1 MKKIIAALLAVVMI
15 MTVAFAFASCSSK
28 KYTDKEVT
36 IPVTDENG
44 ETVTDEQ
51 GKVVTEVS
59 TESGKDGNTS
69 STVSASKTNASSK
82 ASSTK
87 KNGTAKANKEDKTTK
102 KASSTKKAETT
113 KKNEATT
120 DKKETT
126 TKETTTE
133 KPEKR
138 EVIVRVQLPNSS
150 DLKQAKLTIKYKT
163 EKDKEYKTLKID
175 DPNDKKNQLGDL
187 ILPIAAI
194 RGEGT
199 SNDYFPPEVPA
210 LPAFMLQRAV
220 SSSIRDKGR
229 DYWTGTV
236 YTAVSGN
243 MMMYSKNI

>member
-59 TESGKDGNTS
+59 TESGKDGNAS
-69 STVSASKTNASSK
+69 STASASKTNASSK

-87 KNGTAKANKEDKTTK
+87 K
-102 KASSTKKAETT
+102 AEIA
-113 KKNEATT
+113 KKNETTT

-175 DPNDKKNQLGDL
+175 DPNDKKNQLDYEVVKLDGKTVKKYSLGKIKGDVKVKVSISGVEL
-187 ILPIAAI
+187 TGNAATIKSNENSVTIAPASGIDIAI
-194 RGEGT
+194 GKK
-199 SNDYFPPEVPA
+199 D
-210 LPAFMLQRAV
+210 
-220 SSSIRDKGR
+220 
-229 DYWTGTV
+229 
-236 YTAVSGN
+236 
-243 MMMYSKNI
+243 

>member
-69 STVSASKTNASSK
+69 STVSASKTN
-82 ASSTK
+82 
-87 KNGTAKANKEDKTTK
+87 
-102 KASSTKKAETT
+102 ASSTKKAETT

-175 DPNDKKNQLGDL
+175 DPNDKKNQLDYEVVKLDGKTVKKYSLGKIKGDVKVKVSISGVEL
-187 ILPIAAI
+187 TGNTATIKSNENSVTIAPASGIDIAI
-194 RGEGT
+194 GKK
-199 SNDYFPPEVPA
+199 D
-210 LPAFMLQRAV
+210 
-220 SSSIRDKGR
+220 
-229 DYWTGTV
+229 
-236 YTAVSGN
+236 
-243 MMMYSKNI
+243 

>member
-44 ETVTDEQ
+44 ETVTDDQ

-59 TESGKDGNTS
+59 TEPGKDGN
-69 STVSASKTNASSK
+69 
-82 ASSTK
+82 
-87 KNGTAKANKEDKTTK
+87 
-102 KASSTKKAETT
+102 ASSTKKAEIA
-113 KKNEATT
+113 KKNETTT

-175 DPNDKKNQLGDL
+175 DPNDKKNQLDYEVVKLDGKTVKKYSLGKIKGDVKVKVSISGVEL
-187 ILPIAAI
+187 TGNAATIKSNENSVTIAPASGIDIAI
-194 RGEGT
+194 GKK
-199 SNDYFPPEVPA
+199 D
-210 LPAFMLQRAV
+210 
-220 SSSIRDKGR
+220 
-229 DYWTGTV
+229 
-236 YTAVSGN
+236 
-243 MMMYSKNI
+243 

>member
-59 TESGKDGNTS
+59 TESGKDGNAS

-82 ASSTK
+82 ASS
-87 KNGTAKANKEDKTTK
+87 
-102 KASSTKKAETT
+102 T

-138 EVIVRVQLPNSS
+138 EVIVRVQLPNSG

-175 DPNDKKNQLGDL
+175 DPNDKKNQLDYEVVKLDGKTVKKYSLGKIKGDVKVKVSISGVEL
-187 ILPIAAI
+187 TGNAATIKSNENSVTIAPASGIDIAI
-194 RGEGT
+194 GKK
-199 SNDYFPPEVPA
+199 D
-210 LPAFMLQRAV
+210 
-220 SSSIRDKGR
+220 
-229 DYWTGTV
+229 
-236 YTAVSGN
+236 
-243 MMMYSKNI
+243 

>member
-59 TESGKDGNTS
+59 TKSGKDGNAS

-87 KNGTAKANKEDKTTK
+87 KN
-102 KASSTKKAETT
+102 
-113 KKNEATT
+113 
-120 DKKETT
+120 ETT

-175 DPNDKKNQLGDL
+175 DPNDKKNQLDYEVVKLDGKTVKKYSLGKIKGDVKVKVSISGVEL
-187 ILPIAAI
+187 TGNTTTIKSNENSVTIAPASGIDIAI
-194 RGEGT
+194 GKK
-199 SNDYFPPEVPA
+199 D
-210 LPAFMLQRAV
+210 
-220 SSSIRDKGR
+220 
-229 DYWTGTV
+229 
-236 YTAVSGN
+236 
-243 MMMYSKNI
+243 

>member
-44 ETVTDEQ
+44 ETVTDDQ

-59 TESGKDGNTS
+59 TEPGKDG
-69 STVSASKTNASSK
+69 NASSK

-87 KNGTAKANKEDKTTK
+87 KNETAKANKEDKTTK
-102 KASSTKKAETT
+102 KASSTKKAEIA
-113 KKNEATT
+113 KKNETTT

-175 DPNDKKNQLGDL
+175 DPNDKKNQLDYEVVKLDGKTVKKYSLGKIKGDVKVKVSISGVEL
-187 ILPIAAI
+187 TGNAATIKSNENSVTIAPASGIDIAI
-194 RGEGT
+194 GKK
-199 SNDYFPPEVPA
+199 D
-210 LPAFMLQRAV
+210 
-220 SSSIRDKGR
+220 
-229 DYWTGTV
+229 
-236 YTAVSGN
+236 
-243 MMMYSKNI
+243 

>member
-59 TESGKDGNTS
+59 TELGKDGNSS
-69 STVSASKTNASSK
+69 STVSVSKTNASSK

-87 KNGTAKANKEDKTTK
+87 KNETKASDKDKTTK
-102 KASSTKKAETT
+102 KASSTKKAEIA
-113 KKNEATT
+113 KKNETTT

-163 EKDKEYKTLKID
+163 DKDKEYKTLKID
-175 DPNDKKNQLGDL
+175 DPNDKKNQLDYEVVKLDGKTVKKYSLGKIKGDVKVKVSISGVEL
-187 ILPIAAI
+187 TGNAATIKSNENSVTIAPASGIDIAI
-194 RGEGT
+194 GEK
-199 SNDYFPPEVPA
+199 D
-210 LPAFMLQRAV
+210 
-220 SSSIRDKGR
+220 
-229 DYWTGTV
+229 
-236 YTAVSGN
+236 
-243 MMMYSKNI
+243 

>member
-59 TESGKDGNTS
+59 TEPGKDG
-69 STVSASKTNASSK
+69 NASSK

-87 KNGTAKANKEDKTTK
+87 K
-102 KASSTKKAETT
+102 AEIT

-175 DPNDKKNQLGDL
+175 DPNDKKNQLDYEVVKLDGKTVKKYSLGKIKGDVKVKVSISGVEL
-187 ILPIAAI
+187 TGNAATIKSNENSVTIAPASGIDIAI
-194 RGEGT
+194 GEK
-199 SNDYFPPEVPA
+199 D
-210 LPAFMLQRAV
+210 
-220 SSSIRDKGR
+220 
-229 DYWTGTV
+229 
-236 YTAVSGN
+236 
-243 MMMYSKNI
+243 

>member
-59 TESGKDGNTS
+59 TESGKDGNAS
-69 STVSASKTNASSK
+69 STASASKTNASTK

-87 KNGTAKANKEDKTTK
+87 KNETAKANKEDKTTK
-102 KASSTKKAETT
+102 KASSTKKAEIA
-113 KKNEATT
+113 KKN
-120 DKKETT
+120 ETT

-175 DPNDKKNQLGDL
+175 DPNDKKNQLDYEVVKLDGKTVKKYSLGKIKGDVKVKVSISGVEL
-187 ILPIAAI
+187 TGNAATIKSNENSVTIAPASGIDIAI
-194 RGEGT
+194 GKK
-199 SNDYFPPEVPA
+199 D
-210 LPAFMLQRAV
+210 
-220 SSSIRDKGR
+220 
-229 DYWTGTV
+229 
-236 YTAVSGN
+236 
-243 MMMYSKNI
+243 

>member
-59 TESGKDGNTS
+59 TESGKDGN
-69 STVSASKTNASSK
+69 SASKANASSK

-87 KNGTAKANKEDKTTK
+87 KNETAKANKEDKTTK
-102 KASSTKKAETT
+102 KASSTKKAEIA
-113 KKNEATT
+113 KKNESTT

-163 EKDKEYKTLKID
+163 DKDKEYKTLKID
-175 DPNDKKNQLGDL
+175 DPNDKKNQLDYEVVKLDGKTVKKYSLGKIKGDVKVKVSISGVEL
-187 ILPIAAI
+187 TGNAATIKSNENSVTIAPASGIDIAI
-194 RGEGT
+194 GEK
-199 SNDYFPPEVPA
+199 D
-210 LPAFMLQRAV
+210 
-220 SSSIRDKGR
+220 
-229 DYWTGTV
+229 
-236 YTAVSGN
+236 
-243 MMMYSKNI
+243 

>member
-59 TESGKDGNTS
+59 TEPGKDGNAS
-69 STVSASKTNASSK
+69 STVSASKANASSK

-87 KNGTAKANKEDKTTK
+87 KAKA
-102 KASSTKKAETT
+102 T

-150 DLKQAKLTIKYKT
+150 DLKQAKLSIKYKT

-175 DPNDKKNQLGDL
+175 DPNDKKNQLDYEVVKLDGKTVKKYSLGKIKGDVKVKVSISGVEL
-187 ILPIAAI
+187 TGNTTTIKSNENSVTIAPASGIDIAI
-194 RGEGT
+194 GKK
-199 SNDYFPPEVPA
+199 D
-210 LPAFMLQRAV
+210 
-220 SSSIRDKGR
+220 
-229 DYWTGTV
+229 
-236 YTAVSGN
+236 
-243 MMMYSKNI
+243 

>member
-59 TESGKDGNTS
+59 TKSGKDGNAS

-87 KNGTAKANKEDKTTK
+87 KNESAKANKEDKTTK
-102 KASSTKKAETT
+102 KASSTKKAEIA
-113 KKNEATT
+113 KKN
-120 DKKETT
+120 
-126 TKETTTE
+126 
-133 KPEKR
+133 EKR

-175 DPNDKKNQLGDL
+175 DPNDKKNQLDYEVVKLDGKTVKKYSLGKIKGDVKVKVSISGVEL
-187 ILPIAAI
+187 TGNTTTIKSNENSVTIAPASGIDIAI
-194 RGEGT
+194 GKK
-199 SNDYFPPEVPA
+199 D
-210 LPAFMLQRAV
+210 
-220 SSSIRDKGR
+220 
-229 DYWTGTV
+229 
-236 YTAVSGN
+236 
-243 MMMYSKNI
+243 

>member
-59 TESGKDGNTS
+59 TESGKDGNAS

-87 KNGTAKANKEDKTTK
+87 KNESAKANKEDKTTK
-102 KASSTKKAETT
+102 KASSTKKAEIA

-120 DKKETT
+120 DK
-126 TKETTTE
+126 KETTTE

-150 DLKQAKLTIKYKT
+150 DLKQAKLTIKYKS
-163 EKDKEYKTLKID
+163 EKDKEYKTLKFD
-175 DPNDKKNQLGDL
+175 DPNDKKNQLDYEAVKLDGKTVKKYSLGKIKGDVKVKVSISGVEL
-187 ILPIAAI
+187 TGNAATIKSNENSVTIAPASGIDIAI
-194 RGEGT
+194 GKK
-199 SNDYFPPEVPA
+199 D
-210 LPAFMLQRAV
+210 
-220 SSSIRDKGR
+220 
-229 DYWTGTV
+229 
-236 YTAVSGN
+236 
-243 MMMYSKNI
+243 

>member
-59 TESGKDGNTS
+59 TESGKDGNAS

-87 KNGTAKANKEDKTTK
+87 KNESAKANKEDKTTK
-102 KASSTKKAETT
+102 KASSTKKAEIA

-120 DKKETT
+120 DK
-126 TKETTTE
+126 KETTTE

-150 DLKQAKLTIKYKT
+150 DLKQAKLTIKYKS
-163 EKDKEYKTLKID
+163 EKDKEYKTLKFD
-175 DPNDKKNQLGDL
+175 DPNDKKNQLDYEVVKLDGKTVKKYSLGKIKGDVKVKVSISGVEL
-187 ILPIAAI
+187 TGNAATIKSNENSVTIAPASGIDIAI
-194 RGEGT
+194 GKK
-199 SNDYFPPEVPA
+199 D
-210 LPAFMLQRAV
+210 
-220 SSSIRDKGR
+220 
-229 DYWTGTV
+229 
-236 YTAVSGN
+236 
-243 MMMYSKNI
+243 

>member
-28 KYTDKEVT
+28 KYTDKEAT

-59 TESGKDGNTS
+59 TEPGKDGNAS
-69 STVSASKTNASSK
+69 STASASKTNASSK

-87 KNGTAKANKEDKTTK
+87 KNETAKANKEDKTTK
-102 KASSTKKAETT
+102 KASSTKKAT
-113 KKNEATT
+113 KKNETTT

-175 DPNDKKNQLGDL
+175 DPNDKKNQLDYEVVKLDGKTVKKYSLGKIKGDVKVKVSISGVEL
-187 ILPIAAI
+187 TGNAATIKSNENSVTIAPASGIDIAI
-194 RGEGT
+194 GKK
-199 SNDYFPPEVPA
+199 D
-210 LPAFMLQRAV
+210 
-220 SSSIRDKGR
+220 
-229 DYWTGTV
+229 
-236 YTAVSGN
+236 
-243 MMMYSKNI
+243 

>member
-82 ASSTK
+82 ASST
-87 KNGTAKANKEDKTTK
+87 
-102 KASSTKKAETT
+102 
-113 KKNEATT
+113 

-175 DPNDKKNQLGDL
+175 DPNDKKNQLDYEVVKLDGKTVKKYSLGKIKGDVKVKVSISGVEL
-187 ILPIAAI
+187 TGNTATIKSNENSVTIAPASGIDIAI
-194 RGEGT
+194 GKK
-199 SNDYFPPEVPA
+199 D
-210 LPAFMLQRAV
+210 
-220 SSSIRDKGR
+220 
-229 DYWTGTV
+229 
-236 YTAVSGN
+236 
-243 MMMYSKNI
+243 